1 MELPIFPLGN
11 VLFPGGVLALNIFEP
26 RYVAMTRRCLE
37 RNTGFGVFLIQGGYE
52 VGAPAVPQRVGC
64 LARITEWSQPTPTT
78 YRLQARGGER
88 LRLLSRRVQDDGLI
102 IGEVEGVEPPEP
114 TPLPERFRAMAE
126 QLRELDER
134 LVPGYALPKPMRL
147 DACNWVAYRWA
158 ELLRVNPE
166 TRQRWLEIDEP
177 LTAIDAVAR
186 VHRDV
191 SR

>member
-147 DACNWVAYRWA
+147 DDCNWVAYRWA